1 MAARDDRKKYRVNIH
16 GSERVLLLSAEDAAN
31 YKYAEL
37 VDEKAKAPAA
47 KGRTS
52 RNKAVQA
59 AENKTAAADVD
70 ALEVPEA

>member
-16 GSERVLLLSAEDAAN
+16 GSERVLLLSADQAAN

-47 KGRTS
+47 KGRTP

-59 AENKTAAADVD
+59 AENKDVD
-70 ALEVPEA
+70 ALGVPEA